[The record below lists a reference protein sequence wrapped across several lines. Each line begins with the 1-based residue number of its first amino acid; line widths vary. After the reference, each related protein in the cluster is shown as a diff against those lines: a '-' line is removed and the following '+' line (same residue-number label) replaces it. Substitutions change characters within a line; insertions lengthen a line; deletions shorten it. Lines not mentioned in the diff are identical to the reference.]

1 MPHHRSDDDRGRH
14 GARHLPGLDI
24 GAYNLAL
31 CAPDDS
37 GFLGDRASQTA
48 FRELL
53 DTQRREARTGADP
66 FGDEPVAKLD
76 ADAIDHVL
84 LGGDVD
90 ASHLVHAAIEH
101 YVAAFTDVVE
111 GFLDAPEWAQVQRI
125 VLGGGFPAT
134 QAGGLARRRV
144 RREVERRGLRVGV
157 DALDHDPDDA
167 ALLGWVHLLPD
178 DARGFEAYLAV
189 DLGGTNV
196 RCGLVESKLDDA
208 NNGACADVA
217 ERLQW
222 RHAEDAPRRD
232 EAVRRMAG
240 MLNGLTAQAR
250 TLGLRLAP
258 FVGVACPGAIDADGT
273 IAAGAQNLPGDWEAP
288 FRLPDALGALLDPI
302 DGERP
307 RVVLHNDAVVQGLSA
322 WPAQRDTDCW
332 AVLTIGTG
340 LGNAVYARR

>member
-1 MPHHRSDDDRGRH
+1 MPAPSSDDDRGRH
-14 GARHLPGLDI
+14 GARHLPGLAI

-31 CAPDDS
+31 KAPGGD

-48 FRELL
+48 FRARL
-53 DTQRREARTGADP
+53 DAQRCEARTGDDP
-66 FGDEPVAKLD
+66 F
-76 ADAIDHVL
+76 ADAPAGTLSADAVDHVL

-101 YVAAFTDVVE
+101 YVAAFADVVE
-111 GFLDAPEWAQVQRI
+111 GFLAAPAWAHVQRI
-125 VLGGGFPAT
+125 VLGGGFPAS
-134 QAGGLARRRV
+134 QAGGLAVRRV
-144 RREVERRGLRVGV
+144 RREVERRALRVRIDDLG
-157 DALDHDPDDA
+157 HDPDDA

-178 DARGFEAYLAV
+178 DVRDFEAYLAV

-196 RCGLVESKLDDA
+196 RCGLVESKLA
-208 NNGACADVA
+208 AAPEGGCAEVA

-222 RHAEDAPRRD
+222 RHVEDAPERD

-258 FVGVACPGAIDADGT
+258 FVGIACPGAIEPDGR

-288 FRLPDALGALLDPI
+288 FRLPDALGDLLDPI
-302 DGERP
+302 DGRAP
-307 RVVLHNDAVVQGLSA
+307 RVVLHNDAVAQGLSA
-322 WPAQRDTDCW
+322 WPAQRDTACW

>member
-1 MPHHRSDDDRGRH
+1 MPQREDDRGRH
-14 GARHLPGLDI
+14 GARRLPGLGI

-31 CAPDDS
+31 CAPDGD

-53 DTQRREARTGADP
+53 DAQRRGARTGDDP
-66 FGDEPVAKLD
+66 FGDAPATTLS
-76 ADAIDHVL
+76 ADAVDHVL

-90 ASHLVHAAIEH
+90 ASHLVHATIEH
-101 YVAAFTDVVE
+101 YVAAFADVVE
-111 GFLDAPEWAQVQRI
+111 GFLTSPDWADVERI
-125 VLGGGFPAT
+125 VLGGGFPAS
-134 QAGGLARRRV
+134 QAGGLAVRRV
-144 RREVERRGLRVGV
+144 RREVERRALGV
-157 DALDHDPDDA
+157 RIDDLGHDPDDA
-167 ALLGWVHLLPD
+167 ARLGWVHLLPD
-178 DARGFEAYLAV
+178 DVRDAEAYLAV

-196 RCGLVESKLDDA
+196 RCGLVASKLAAAPD
-208 NNGACADVA
+208 GACAEVA

-222 RHAEDAPRRD
+222 RHVEDAPNRD

-240 MLNGLTAQAR
+240 MLNVLTAQAR

-258 FVGVACPGAIDADGT
+258 FVGVACPGAIEADGR

-288 FRLPDALGALLDPI
+288 FRLSDALRDLLDPI
-302 DGERP
+302 DGRPP

-322 WPAQRDTDCW
+322 WPAQRDTACW

>member
-1 MPHHRSDDDRGRH
+1 MPQREDDRGRH
-14 GARHLPGLDI
+14 GARRLPGLDI

-31 CAPDDS
+31 CAPDGE

-53 DTQRREARTGADP
+53 DAQRRDARTGDDP
-66 FGDEPVAKLD
+66 FDDSAATLP

-101 YVAAFTDVVE
+101 YVAAFADVVE
-111 GFLDAPEWAQVQRI
+111 GFLDAPEWAHVQRI

-134 QAGGLARRRV
+134 QAGGLAVRRV
-144 RREVERRGLRVGV
+144 RREIEHRGRRVRIDDLG
-157 DALDHDPDDA
+157 HDPDDA

-196 RCGLVESKLDDA
+196 RCGLVESKLDRALD
-208 NNGACADVA
+208 GARAEVA

-222 RHAEDAPRRD
+222 RHAEDAPDRD

-258 FVGVACPGAIDADGT
+258 FVGIACPGAIETDGT
-273 IAAGAQNLPGDWEAP
+273 IADGAQNLPGDWEAP
-288 FRLPDALGALLDPI
+288 FRLGDALGALLDPI
-302 DGERP
+302 DGHAP
-307 RVVLHNDAVVQGLSA
+307 RIVLHNDAVVQGLSA
-322 WPAQRDTDCW
+322 WPAQRDTACW